1 METDGLGFI
10 IIQNGPYLQLTGLVE
25 KSAAARDGK
34 LQAGDVLL
42 KIGHANVL
50 GWTLR
55 ELRQLLQGTPI
66 GTVLQI
72 QVYRDFLALPSR
84 WTSVMDHIPEK
95 NGANTFSDDSEESW
109 TSSEGTD
116 EYEDYGEETDSEGD
130 HQAVTDHHVVQEDDA
145 VPISAHRDKTVHY
158 EDLDTEPGG
167 TKAALSATQAFRF
180 QPPSQLQW
188 ISRDWHFFERKRH
201 TFTVGSDIGCDIM
214 IHKDSREEKGIK
226 SDCHVDG
233 WNAEGDTDISSPY
246 WTMPKATVASSSS
259 SSSLSDVFWL
269 ADSSEDVE

>member
-1 METDGLGFI
+1 MEKDGLGFI

-25 KSAAARDGK
+25 NSAAARDGK
-34 LQAGDVLL
+34 LQEGDVFL

-66 GTVLQI
+66 GTALQI

-95 NGANTFSDDSEESW
+95 SGTNSASDVSEESW

-116 EYEDYGEETDSEGD
+116 EPEDHTQETDSEGD
-130 HQAVTDHHVVQEDDA
+130 RQTTPDSRAVQEENVAPDPA
-145 VPISAHRDKTVHY
+145 PPIKTVHY
-158 EDLDTEPGG
+158 QDTCEEPEGA
-167 TKAALSATQAFRF
+167 KATRHAPATQMSHFGPSP
-180 QPPSQLQW
+180 QPQF
-188 ISRDWHFFERKRH
+188 ISRDWHFFERKKH

-214 IHKDSREEKGIK
+214 IHKDHREKSR
-226 SDCHVDG
+226 
-233 WNAEGDTDISSPY
+233 WSSPY
-246 WTMPKATVASSSS
+246 WTMPKANIASSSS
-259 SSSLSDVFWL
+259 SSSLSEVFWL
-269 ADSSEDVE
+269 TDSAEDRE

>member
-1 METDGLGFI
+1 MCGD
-10 IIQNGPYLQLTGLVE
+10 
-25 KSAAARDGK
+25 
-34 LQAGDVLL
+34 GDVLL

-84 WTSVMDHIPEK
+84 WACVMDRIPEK
-95 NGANTFSDDSEESW
+95 NGADAFSGAGEESW

-116 EYEDYGEETDSEGD
+116 EYENYIEETDSEGD
-130 HQAVTDHHVVQEDDA
+130 HRTVTDHHSAHEDDTA
-145 VPISAHRDKTVHY
+145 PIYVRDRTVHY
-158 EDLDTEPGG
+158 EDVYKEPGG
-167 TKAALSATQAFRF
+167 TKAVQAFSF
-180 QPPSQLQW
+180 VPPSQLQW

-214 IHKDSREEKGIK
+214 IHKDYREETDIE
-226 SDCHVDG
+226 SDRQALSDSCADG
-233 WNAEGDTDISSPY
+233 WNEESNTDISALYVTWSSPY
-246 WTMPKATVASSSS
+246 WTMPKANIASSSS

-269 ADSSEDVE
+269 TDSAEEVE